1 MEWFTSKLSGEG
13 APLLSTTPA
22 APAVQMTTLSGDGA
36 PAPAPAP
43 AEASSAKAGGG
54 GGSGANGL
62 DPSLGVKAIGYFG
75 SFALTINN
83 ISGR

>member
-1 MEWFTSKLSGEG
+1 MEWFTSKLSG
-13 APLLSTTPA
+13 
-22 APAVQMTTLSGDGA
+22 DGA
-36 PAPAPAP
+36 PAPALPP
-43 AEASSAKAGGG
+43 AEASSAKEGG
-54 GGSGANGL
+54 GGSAANGL